1 MQKLDRRV
9 ARTHELLGNALIELI
24 VERGYEEIT
33 IKDVTERADVAY
45 VTFFRHY
52 RDLDE
57 LLAQR
62 LQAGIEALM
71 AGINEAME
79 RSSGYVFGEEEGLI
93 IFEHVRDNAPLYR
106 ILLNSR
112 AAFLVRKRVQ
122 QAIAHMILTECP
134 PMHENTAGFPP
145 ELIAHHLAAAQISL
159 IEWWLDND
167 MPYSIERMAHI
178 YDRLVSAATVNAA
191 GILDPMRS

>member
-24 VERGYEEIT
+24 IERGYEEIT

-57 LLAQR
+57 LLTQR

-79 RSSGYVFGEEEGLI
+79 RSSGYVFGEEEGLM
-93 IFEHVRDNAPLYR
+93 IFEYVRANAPLFR
-106 ILLNSR
+106 IVLNSR

-122 QAIAHMILTECP
+122 QAIAHMILAQCP
-134 PMHENTAGFPP
+134 PMQDNTAGFPP

-167 MPYSIERMAHI
+167 MPYTVEYMAHI
-178 YDRLVSAATVNAA
+178 YDRLVSAATINAA

>member
-9 ARTHELLGNALIELI
+9 ARTHELLGNALIALI
-24 VERGYEEIT
+24 IERGYEELT

-57 LLAQR
+57 LLTQR

-71 AGINEAME
+71 DGINEAMQK
-79 RSSGYVFGEEEGLI
+79 SSGYVFGEAEGLM
-93 IFEHVRDNAPLYR
+93 IFEYVRVNAPLFR

-122 QAIAHMILTECP
+122 QAIADMILTECP
-134 PMHENTAGFPP
+134 PMLENTAGFPP

-159 IEWWLDND
+159 IEWWLDNG
-167 MPYSIERMAHI
+167 MPYDVAYMAHV